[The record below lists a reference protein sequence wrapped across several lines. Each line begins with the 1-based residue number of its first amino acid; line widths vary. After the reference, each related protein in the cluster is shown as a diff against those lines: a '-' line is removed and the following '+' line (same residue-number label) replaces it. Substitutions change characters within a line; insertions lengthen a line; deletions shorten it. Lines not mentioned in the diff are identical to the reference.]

1 MVLSLVTKRV
11 VVSSRTPP
19 PVEVTFNEKAGPHT
33 FTS

>member
-19 PVEVTFNEKAGPHT
+19 VEVTFNEKAWPHA